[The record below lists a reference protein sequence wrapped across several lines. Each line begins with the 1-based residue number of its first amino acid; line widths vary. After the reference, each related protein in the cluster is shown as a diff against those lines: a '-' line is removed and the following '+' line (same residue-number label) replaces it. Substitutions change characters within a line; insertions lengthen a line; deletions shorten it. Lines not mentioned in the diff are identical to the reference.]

1 MRDVW
6 TSWWTFVDVVPSV
19 SCVCGVT
26 CPVCV
31 GLCAVEWVV
40 ESAECWFCLDR
51 PAAVPLPEKYI
62 CELGD
67 AGV

>member
-1 MRDVW
+1 MW

-31 GLCAVEWVV
+31 LSSVV
-40 ESAECWFCLDR
+40 ERVLVLLR
-51 PAAVPLPEKYI
+51 NTVGPAVPLPEKYI